1 MDNNWIDLAVE
12 DADTSSAELSSSKR
26 PFSESVT
33 QTEKK
38 TKKRKTKEKP
48 SKQPPIGTI
57 VCGID
62 VGLKNLAICVLEQA
76 GDVTTG
82 ELTRPKIRAWQNKN
96 LYDDREGGKI
106 IKYEASDRL
115 IIRIRKFFEDVGQS
129 LNNWKDVTEVGIES
143 QAASTSAIKRAE
155 AYIFCYF
162 VYCHPHIT
170 VKTVSASYKL
180 KLDGMTHSK
189 KDTSTYAQRKKMSIK
204 YGREFMSRAP
214 PDCPYRHLAHPPA
227 RKKKGEVRVES
238 SKDDDRADSIMMA
251 LHMLGLPITI

>member
-1 MDNNWIDLAVE
+1 METNFIDLASSDVE
-12 DADTSSAELSSSKR
+12 TPSDEVSSAKR

-33 QTEKK
+33 PSKEK
-38 TKKRKTKEKP
+38 TKKRKTKAKAP
-48 SKQPPIGTI
+48 KQLPIGTC

-62 VGLKNLAICVLEQA
+62 VGLKNMALCVLEQA
-76 GDVTTG
+76 GDVATG

-115 IIRIRKFFEDVGQS
+115 IIRIRNYFDDVGQS

-162 VYCHPHIT
+162 VYKHPHIT
-170 VKTVSASYKL
+170 VKTISASYKL
-180 KLDGMTHSK
+180 KLDGMAHSK
-189 KDTSTYAQRKKMSIK
+189 EEASTYAQRKKMSIK
-204 YGREFMSRAP
+204 YGREYMSRAP
-214 PDCPYRHLAHPPA
+214 IDCPYRHLLDPPQ
-227 RKKKGEVRVES
+227 RKKKGEVRDETFKS
-238 SKDDDRADSIMMA
+238 DDLGDVKLMT